1 MRRTGA
7 WTWAAAALL
16 SETAALGVLAWWGA
30 TVPEAVALRVL
41 LGAGLPA
48 AAAVL
53 WGLFAAPRAA
63 VRARALL
70 VLTKLAVLGGAV
82 AALADLAG
90 PVPAAVLAVV
100 AAAGALLSDPAALQP
115 PVRDAAA
122 ARAR

>member
-7 WTWAAAALL
+7 WTGAVAALL
-16 SETAALGVLAWWGA
+16 SEMAALGVLAWWGA
-30 TVPEAVALRVL
+30 TVPEAAALRVL

-53 WGLFAAPRAA
+53 WGLFAAPRAV

-70 VLTKLAVLGGAV
+70 VVTKLAVLGGAV

-90 PVPAAVLAVV
+90 LVPAAVLAVV
-100 AAAGALLSDPAALQP
+100 SAAGALLSDPAALQP